1 MLSGMKISV
10 DGNQDEEFN
19 TNVADKDERKRLRKK
34 RIEKRH
40 STETKGS
47 EEAAEANSDSHKT
60 GGQQVGDSLFHLDR
74 RKHASLRDVTEIR
87 VISDENELKRR
98 GKDEEFRRER
108 LSKLQREAIQSAK
121 ANAAIEMRW
130 AELLERDIPQELH
143 KEIQTQMITCRASI
157 KSKDDIIKEFQC
169 QLRGKDEEYVKTLRK
184 QSADVAELLTRI
196 RREFVD
202 MQGEYAKEIEAIED
216 AYAEERQSIIAEYG
230 SEIDNLFDHRK
241 NKEVQYKEAKQKRE
255 DQYQREIEEL
265 ITKGA
270 DQYNKLKIDL
280 EKNIQ
285 TLKEQ
290 LEEIRATYQLNTEKL
305 DYNYR
310 VLTEL
315 DVEKNAELARYKRR
329 LAKLKDQMNQLVT
342 RYSDMEGADTKTNN
356 DLTDDYRSLT
366 QKYKELQAKFRHF
379 EVADSNKYDDVWAM
393 HEDEVKSLVDQLLK
407 ADKIIAEQQL
417 GWQWKGPD
425 MNALQMVLGRHG
437 NNPMSQTT
445 AAAAATTASAS
456 STQQGSEAADTLDE
470 AGVVNMH
477 ISSKSANSAAT
488 SRIRGMLQ
496 LLASEAGFLVNAE
509 VQQSLENMSVSAE
522 DANLS
527 RAESMLK
534 ALGVK
539 NQQRLDTLLSFF
551 FKDTPAPLPITG
563 FPPQM
568 KLPGDTAAIEEEM
581 DEEELLLH
589 YASGDISELK
599 KMIRPEQVIA
609 AVKSYIEDVSLEGA
623 FGAAPGV
630 GGKKVDEEQRI
641 GQKRLNSMRGYWHQL
656 CHVVSDDSVEV
667 WRQLE
672 RDSVGLKELLVKR
685 AGGIAEV
692 DDLARKNVELKRL
705 LNQYLGD
712 STVNN
717 FMMVPPAHV
726 MKVRDVLVP
735 PSANG
740 VFNNNSSS
748 SVFGVT
754 GDKAARGER
763 EKTIKFQGNTLRNT
777 KSAGALSMK
786 RSGMPGTVG
795 GRPSDGQHNGT
806 R

>member
-1 MLSGMKISV
+1 
-10 DGNQDEEFN
+10 
-19 TNVADKDERKRLRKK
+19 
-34 RIEKRH
+34 
-40 STETKGS
+40 
-47 EEAAEANSDSHKT
+47 
-60 GGQQVGDSLFHLDR
+60 
-74 RKHASLRDVTEIR
+74 
-87 VISDENELKRR
+87 
-98 GKDEEFRRER
+98 
-108 LSKLQREAIQSAK
+108 
-121 ANAAIEMRW
+121 
-130 AELLERDIPQELH
+130 
-143 KEIQTQMITCRASI
+143 
-157 KSKDDIIKEFQC
+157 
-169 QLRGKDEEYVKTLRK
+169 
-184 QSADVAELLTRI
+184 
-196 RREFVD
+196 
-202 MQGEYAKEIEAIED
+202 MQGEYGKETEAIED
-216 AYAEERQSIIAEYG
+216 AYTEERQSVIGEYG
-230 SEIDNLFDHRK
+230 SEIDSMFDHRR

-329 LAKLKDQMNQLVT
+329 LAKLKDQMNQLVS

-393 HEDEVKSLVDQLLK
+393 HEDEVKCLVDQLLK

-425 MNALQMVLGRHG
+425 MSALQMVLGRHG
-437 NNPMSQTT
+437 NNLQNMGAGAPLVPATLTGTMGDETT
-445 AAAAATTASAS
+445 EGEGDDLNQGVASIHLAA
-456 STQQGSEAADTLDE
+456 
-470 AGVVNMH
+470 
-477 ISSKSANSAAT
+477 KSANSAAT

-509 VQQSLENMSVSAE
+509 VQQSLENMTISEE

-551 FKDTPAPLPITG
+551 FKDVPSTTPRANGFPTPA
-563 FPPQM
+563 
-568 KLPGDTAAIEEEM
+568 KLPGEATATLEDVM

-589 YASGDISELK
+589 YASEDISELK
-599 KMIRPEQVIA
+599 NMIRPEQVIA

-630 GGKKVDEEQRI
+630 GGKKQDEEQRI
-641 GQKRLNSMRGYWHQL
+641 GQKRLNSMRAHWNQL
-656 CHVVSDDSVEV
+656 CQVVSDDSVEV

-672 RDSVGLKELLVKR
+672 RECLGLKELLEKR

-692 DDLARKNVELKRL
+692 DNLTRRNVELKRL

-712 STVNN
+712 TKVNN
-717 FMMVPPAHV
+717 YMMVPPAHI
-726 MKVRDVLVP
+726 MKVRDVAVP
-735 PSANG
+735 PSAGTTPYNQ
-740 VFNNNSSS
+740 NNNNFFEKPS
-748 SVFGVT
+748 
-754 GDKAARGER
+754 RGNDTNR
-763 EKTIKFQGNTLRNT
+763 RNQDV
-777 KSAGALSMK
+777 KSRNNSQENGRRKIL
-786 RSGMPGTVG
+786 GVG
-795 GRPSDGQHNGT
+795 GTGIRTADGTG
-806 R
+806 RKSV

>member
-1 MLSGMKISV
+1 MKISSN
-10 DGNQDEEFN
+10 GTHGEEFD
-19 TNVADKDERKRLRKK
+19 TNVPDKDERKRLRKK
-34 RIEKRH
+34 RIDKRH
-40 STETKGS
+40 STETKSG
-47 EEAAEANSDSHKT
+47 EDAAEANSDIHKT

-74 RKHASLRDVTEIR
+74 RKHTGLNYVTEIR
-87 VISDENELKRR
+87 VISDDNELKRR
-98 GKDEEFRRER
+98 GKDEDLRRDR
-108 LSKLQREAIQSAK
+108 LIKLQKEAIHSAK

-143 KEIQTQMITCRASI
+143 TEIQTQMVTCRASI
-157 KSKDDIIKEFQC
+157 KSKDDIIKEFQR
-169 QLRGKDEEYVKTLRK
+169 QLRSKDEEYVRTLRK
-184 QSADVAELLTRI
+184 QSDDVSDLLARI
-196 RREFVD
+196 RKEFIG
-202 MQGEYAKEIEAIED
+202 MQGEYGRETEAIED
-216 AYAEERQSIIAEYG
+216 AYTEERQSIIGEYG
-230 SEIDNLFDHRK
+230 SEIDSMFDHRR

-255 DQYQREIEEL
+255 DQYQREIEDL
-265 ITKGA
+265 ITKGS

-329 LAKLKDQMNQLVT
+329 LAKLKDQMNQLVS
-342 RYSDMEGADTKTNN
+342 RYSDMEGADTKINN

-437 NNPMSQTT
+437 NNLQNMGGGTT
-445 AAAAATTASAS
+445 LVPNALTGTIVDDATE
-456 STQQGSEAADTLDE
+456 GDE
-470 AGVVNMH
+470 NDSNAGVASIH
-477 ISSKSANSAAT
+477 LAAKSANSAAT

-509 VQQSLENMSVSAE
+509 VQQSLETMTISEE

-551 FKDTPAPLPITG
+551 FTDVPSTTPRPNG
-563 FPPQM
+563 FPTPV
-568 KLPGDTAAIEEEM
+568 KLPGETNNTIGNDM

-589 YASGDISELK
+589 YASEDISELK
-599 KMIRPEQVIA
+599 NMIRPEQVIA

-630 GGKKVDEEQRI
+630 GGKKQDEEQRI
-641 GQKRLNSMRGYWHQL
+641 GQKRLNSMRAYWNQL
-656 CHVVSDDSVEV
+656 CQVVSDDSIEV

-672 RDSVGLKELLVKR
+672 RECLGLKELLEKR

-692 DDLARKNVELKRL
+692 DNLTRRNVELKRL

-712 STVNN
+712 TKVNN

-726 MKVRDVLVP
+726 MKVRDITNP
-735 PSANG
+735 PTSGTLPYNQNNDNFFEKSPKNNEKNMKNQDLKSKNSMKNSGGNG
-740 VFNNNSSS
+740 VRKPL
-748 SVFGVT
+748 G
-754 GDKAARGER
+754 
-763 EKTIKFQGNTLRNT
+763 
-777 KSAGALSMK
+777 
-786 RSGMPGTVG
+786 VG
-795 GRPSDGQHNGT
+795 GTGIRTVDGTYRKTN
-806 R
+806 

>member
-1 MLSGMKISV
+1 MKGSSEVASG
-10 DGNQDEEFN
+10 EEFN
-19 TNVADKDERKRLRKK
+19 TNVPDKDERKRLRKK
-34 RIEKRH
+34 RIEKKH
-40 STETKGS
+40 STEAKS
-47 EEAAEANSDSHKT
+47 NEEATERTVDSHKT

-74 RKHASLRDVTEIR
+74 RKHTSLHDVTEIR
-87 VISDENELKRR
+87 VISDDNELKRR
-98 GKDEEFRRER
+98 GKDEELRRER
-108 LSKLQREAIQSAK
+108 LSKLQREAIHSAK

-143 KEIQTQMITCRASI
+143 KEIQTQMVTCRASI
-157 KSKDDIIKEFQC
+157 KSKDDIIKEFQK
-169 QLRGKDEEYVKTLRK
+169 QLRGKDEEYVITLRK
-184 QSADVAELLTRI
+184 QSEDIAELLTRI
-196 RREFVD
+196 RREFSE
-202 MQGEYAKEIEAIED
+202 MQGEYGREIEAIEE
-216 AYAEERQSIIAEYG
+216 AYISERQTIVGDYG
-230 SEIDNLFDHRK
+230 TEIDGMFDHRK
-241 NKEVQYKEAKQKRE
+241 NREVQYKEAKQKRE

-342 RYSDMEGADTKTNN
+342 RYSDMEGADTKMNN

-437 NNPMSQTT
+437 NNPTSQTS
-445 AAAAATTASAS
+445 ASAAS
-456 STQQGSEAADTLDE
+456 NTHNAAQQGDVSMDSMDS
-470 AGVVNMH
+470 AGVVNVHM
-477 ISSKSANSAAT
+477 SARSANSAAT

-496 LLASEAGFLVNAE
+496 LLASEAGFLVNAD
-509 VQQSLENMSVSAE
+509 VQQSLESMTVSVE
-522 DANLS
+522 DANLT

-539 NQQRLDTLLSFF
+539 NQQRLDSLLSFF
-551 FKDTPAPLPITG
+551 FKDTAVAQPVNG
-563 FPPQM
+563 FPAKA
-568 KLPGDTAAIEEEM
+568 KLAGDTSAIEEEM

-630 GGKKVDEEQRI
+630 RGKKVDEEQRI
-641 GQKRLNSMRGYWHQL
+641 GQKRLNSMRSYWHQL
-656 CHVVSDDSVEV
+656 CQVVSEDSVEV

-685 AGGIAEV
+685 AAGIAEV
-692 DDLARKNVELKRL
+692 DSLARKNVELKRL

-712 STVNN
+712 ANVNN
-717 FMMVPPAHV
+717 YMMVPPAHV
-726 MKVRDVLVP
+726 MKVRDVAVP
-735 PSANG
+735 SSIG
-740 VFNNNSSS
+740 GTFLLNSSS
-748 SVFGVT
+748 GTFGRKVL
-754 GDKAARGER
+754 RGER
-763 EKTIKFQGNTLRNT
+763 MSRSQSQGGKSRNSRSSGLATL
-777 KSAGALSMK
+777 KKPVGMGASMMGIGGA
-786 RSGMPGTVG
+786 RSGEAQCGTS
-795 GRPSDGQHNGT
+795 R
-806 R
+806 